1 MTAARDD
8 VGVSL
13 VGRDAELELVDRFV
27 REAQS
32 GRSLV
37 LIGSPGIGK
46 TTLWEAAVQS
56 ARDRGVRVL
65 AARAGGSGG
74 LRTYGA
80 LIDLCD
86 GLPDAELAVLPGPQ
100 RRALEAVLLR
110 GELEQD
116 PSAAVRLGLL
126 GLVRALGTRTPV
138 LVAIDDLHWL
148 DRASAEA
155 VAFLVR
161 RLDGA
166 PVAFLLARQPGA
178 AGLLESALAR
188 FPMQRLQVGPLAFG
202 AVRRLL
208 FERLGLSLSRQRLRQ
223 IVEATGGNPLFAIE
237 VGRALREGRV
247 EDAGL
252 PLPDSLEEVMS
263 ARVARLTPPVR
274 RVLLALAL
282 SGETRTEQLLAVV
295 DAEGLDDAVDAG
307 AVVLDGQGVRATHPL
322 LAAAAEKRARSRERR
337 ELHLA
342 LAQVVREEPARALH
356 LALAAQGADATLAA
370 RVAAAAELSRDRGE
384 RREAA
389 LLATHALRL
398 TPERAPERPA
408 RVLDLAGRLDD
419 VGELRRMTAL
429 LRQELPALPAGPLRG
444 RAWLHLSESED
455 VTSRADQDHHLER
468 ALAESVGD
476 RDLRAYVLAK
486 RAGHGVAAAVSQL
499 AEAKAWAREAIELAE
514 DPSAVRY
521 ALWALAWSLGL
532 EGLAFDELCQRSGA
546 TSDPSAYLSASP
558 ERVATKRL
566 CWRGEIASARAA
578 LASLL
583 ALADERNDLTSY
595 AMFRMHTIEVEL
607 RAGNLLAAQRLL
619 DEWGESSDFETQ
631 FRPQYPRCRALFEAG
646 RGVAREARDWADQTI
661 ELAAKA
667 GSTWDELEARR
678 ARGIAALLDGAPDQ
692 AVPDLM
698 LVWEHCERQGVR
710 DLGAFPVAPELVEAL
725 LEQDRHDEAAAV
737 SARLRECADEQDHP
751 WARATARRCSAL
763 AALSAGSSDAPAV
776 VLREA
781 SADYELLEL
790 HLDSARCLLALGRA
804 QRRSKQ
810 WRAAR
815 GTLERAASRFDA
827 LDASGWAER
836 ARAEL
841 ERVGGRRRSDGEL
854 TPSER
859 RVVELA
865 IEGRS
870 NKEIAVALYVT
881 VNTVEVHLARAY
893 AKLGVRSRAQLAKR
907 MS

>member
-1 MTAARDD
+1 M
-8 VGVSL
+8 SL
-13 VGRDAELELVDRFV
+13 IGRDAELELLDRFV
-27 REAQS
+27 HEAQS
-32 GRSLV
+32 GRSIV

-46 TTLWEAAVQS
+46 TTLWEAAIQS
-56 ARDRGVRVL
+56 AGDRGVRVL
-65 AARAGGSGG
+65 AARAGGSSALRSYGG
-74 LRTYGA
+74 

-100 RRALEAVLLR
+100 RRALEAALLR
-110 GELEQD
+110 GEIEQD
-116 PSAAVRLGLL
+116 PSPAVRLGFL
-126 GLVRALGTRTPV
+126 GLVRALGARTPV
-138 LVAIDDLHWL
+138 LIAIDDLQWL
-148 DRASAEA
+148 DRPSAEA
-155 VAFLVR
+155 VTFLVR
-161 RLDGA
+161 RLDDG
-166 PVAFLLARQPGA
+166 PVAFLLARQPGP

-188 FPMQRLQVGPLAFG
+188 SPTQRLQVGPLAFG

-223 IVEATGGNPLFAIE
+223 IVDATGGNPLFAIE
-237 VGRALREGRV
+237 VGRALLERRGEG
-247 EDAGL
+247 AGL
-252 PLPDSLEEVMS
+252 PLPDSLEEIMS
-263 ARVARLTPPVR
+263 ARVARLPPTVR

-282 SGETRTEQLLAVV
+282 SEETRTERLLAVI
-295 DAEGLDDAVDAG
+295 DAEALDDAVDAG
-307 AVVLDGQGVRATHPL
+307 AVVIDGQRVRATHPL

-342 LAQVVREEPARALH
+342 LARMAREEPARALH
-356 LALAAQGADATLAA
+356 LALAYQGPDATLAA

-389 LLATHALRL
+389 LLATQALRL
-398 TPERAPERPA
+398 TPTEAPERPT

-429 LRQELPALPAGPLRG
+429 LQQELPALPAGPLRG
-444 RAWLHLSESED
+444 RAWLHLSESDD
-455 VTSRADQDHHLER
+455 VNSRDDQDRHLER
-468 ALAESVGD
+468 ALAESGGD

-486 RAGHGVAAAVSQL
+486 RAGNAAAAAVSQL
-499 AEAKAWAREAIELAE
+499 ADAKAWAREAIELAE
-514 DPSAVRY
+514 DPSVRRY
-521 ALWALAWSLGL
+521 ALWALAWPLGL
-532 EGLAFDELCQRSGA
+532 EGRAFDELCERSGA
-546 TSDPSAYLSASP
+546 TSDPSSYLSASP

-566 CWRGEIASARAA
+566 YWRGEIASARVA
-578 LASLL
+578 LSSLL

-595 AMFRMHTIEVEL
+595 AMLRMHAIEVEL
-607 RAGNLLAAQRLL
+607 RAGNLSAAQRLL

-631 FRPQYPRCRALFEAG
+631 FRPQYPRCLALFEAG
-646 RGVAREARDWADQTI
+646 RGAAREARGWADQTI
-661 ELAAKA
+661 ELAKKA

-678 ARGIAALLDGAPDQ
+678 VRGIAALLDGAPDQ
-692 AVPDLM
+692 ARSDLM
-698 LVWEHCERQGVR
+698 LVWEHCEREGVR

-737 SARLRECADEQDHP
+737 GARLRECADEQDHP

-763 AALSAGSSDAPAV
+763 VALSADGMDAPAAE
-776 VLREA
+776 LREA

-810 WRAAR
+810 WRDAR
-815 GTLERAASRFDA
+815 ETLERAASRFDA
-827 LDASGWAER
+827 LGASGWAER

-841 ERVGGRRRSDGEL
+841 ERVGGRRRRSDGEL

-870 NKEIAVALYVT
+870 NKEIAAALYVT